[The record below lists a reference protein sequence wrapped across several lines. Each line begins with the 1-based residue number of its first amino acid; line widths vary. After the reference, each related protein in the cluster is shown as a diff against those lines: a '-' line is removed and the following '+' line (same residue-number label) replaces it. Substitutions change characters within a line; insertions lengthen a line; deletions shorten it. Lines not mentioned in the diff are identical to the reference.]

1 MNDQPSSADFI
12 QAARVLQVSS
22 PFGDDVLLPER
33 ARIIEGVNALF
44 EITVQVR
51 SKQDIAPADL
61 IGALVDVELEV
72 SAGDNGDDSLYRP
85 FNGLVTA
92 LHAGPKASRQLRS
105 YTIVLQPQF
114 WLLSQRTDHRIWM
127 DKTAIEVLEMLLS
140 EHGLPAPDVSGVIG
154 QVPSLHYSVQH
165 GESDFDYATRR
176 LEEFGLFWWF
186 SHEKGAHRLHVA
198 DQASGW
204 LGPSASAQGENR
216 VRLAL
221 SGSSD
226 RNHITGWEQHFSYVP
241 GARAGG
247 DWNFETPKVNVKA
260 NTPSLV
266 SLPGSAIREIYEYPA
281 RTATVADAE
290 QAEKLRMQAT
300 EADHERIH
308 GESNVR
314 VLEAGRRFTPYE
326 EGDPDAG
333 YEEHVVIRA
342 VHEIVDRSYET
353 GLDAPEYRN
362 AFEAVPS
369 RVPLTPHRSTQRPR
383 IEGTQVAIV
392 AGPEGEEIHP
402 DKYGRVKL
410 WYPWDRRAKK
420 DGSDT
425 CWVRV
430 GQSWSGASW
439 GSQIIPRIGM
449 EVMVAF
455 IDGDP
460 DKPLIVGSVPNADN
474 HVHYA
479 LPRNK
484 TRMVLRSKTHKGDGF
499 NELRFEDEKD
509 QEEVFIHAQKDQNVK
524 VENNYSKRINVN
536 KVESVGLNKAVEVAN
551 NAYQVVGGNM
561 NIKVGPSHKWTI
573 TPADADKAIEGIG
586 GVTYGLGSLANFAP
600 GGGNLDLAV
609 QANKAQS
616 IGDSHTEVVGKF
628 KRTQVGKDYHVRAE
642 GEIVLDAGEKIVL
655 NCGKSRIVLHSDGT
669 VIVNGKRILETADEV
684 IDMRSD
690 VVKVN

>member
-1 MNDQPSSADFI
+1 MNDLPSSADFI
-12 QAARVLQVSS
+12 QASRVLSMS
-22 PFGDDVLLPER
+22 TPLGEDVLLPER
-33 ARIIEGVNALF
+33 AVIEEAVNDLF
-44 EITVQVR
+44 TITLSVR
-51 SKQDIAPADL
+51 SKTDVAPADL
-61 IGALVDVELEV
+61 IGKLVDVELEV
-72 SAGDNGDDSLYRP
+72 AGGDDNGEGVRRP
-85 FNGLVTA
+85 FNGLVTE
-92 LHAGPKASRQLRS
+92 LHAGPRVTRGFRS
-105 YTIVLQPQF
+105 YQLQIVPQL
-114 WLLSQRTDHRIWM
+114 WLLSQRSDCRIWLGKSAL
-127 DKTAIEVLEMLLS
+127 DVLDTLLS
-140 EHGLPAPDVSGVIG
+140 EHGLPAADNAAVVSP
-154 QVPSLHYSVQH
+154 VPAEDYSVQYN
-165 GESDFDYATRR
+165 ETDLAYVLRR
-176 LEEFGLFWWF
+176 LQTDGLFFWF

-198 DQASGW
+198 DQAAGW
-204 LGPSASAQGENR
+204 NDASSSAQGESR
-216 VRLAL
+216 VRLAM
-221 SGSSD
+221 GSTD
-226 RNHITGWEQHFSYVP
+226 RNHISSWMQRFAYVP
-241 GARAGG
+241 GKRAGA
-247 DWNFETPKVNVKA
+247 DWNHMTPRVIPLNA
-260 NTPSLV
+260 TPSLV
-266 SLPGSAIREIYEYPA
+266 RLPENHIRELYEYPA
-281 RTATVADAE
+281 RAKSMEEADRV
-290 QAEKLRMQAT
+290 EKLRSQAS
-300 EADHERIH
+300 EADHEKVSGASTVRI
-308 GESNVR
+308 
-314 VLEAGRRFTPYE
+314 LEPGRRFTPYE
-326 EGDPDAG
+326 EGNPDAD
-333 YEEHVVIRA
+333 YQEHVIVRA
-342 VHEIVDRSYET
+342 THEVVDRSYET
-353 GLDAPEYRN
+353 NADGLEYRN
-362 AFEAVPS
+362 TFDAIPA
-369 RVPLTPHRSTQRPR
+369 RVPLTPHRSIARPR
-383 IEGTQVAIV
+383 IEGAQVAIV

-402 DKYGRVKL
+402 NELGEIKL
-410 WYPWDRRAKK
+410 WFPWDRRAKK
-420 DGSDT
+420 DGTDT
-425 CWVRV
+425 RWIRV
-430 GQSWSGASW
+430 AQPWSGASW
-439 GSQIIPRIGM
+439 GSQVIPRIGM

-460 DKPLIVGSVPNADN
+460 DRPLVVGSVPNPVN
-474 HVHYA
+474 HVHYP

-509 QEEVFIHAQKDQNVK
+509 HEEVFVHAQKDQNIK

-586 GVTYGLGSLANFAP
+586 GVTYGLGSFANFAP